1 MTIRATFLAVTT
13 VLIAVIAGWVIFDSA
28 VPDNTA
34 LVEVVE
40 AEQSKPPAVQP
51 SGEQTP
57 PPDPKPVEEAP
68 PRKPSA
74 LTDDGTW
81 LVPSE
86 MAPGTYRS
94 GNARDC
100 YWSRLSTLDSDNLDG
115 ILANGIGPNQTVV
128 VKKTD
133 KAFEHRACGGWK
145 RLR

>member
-1 MTIRATFLAVTT
+1 MTDPAPKVHPIRTTILGAVAVSLAVL
-13 VLIAVIAGWVIFDSA
+13 VGWLIVDTA
-28 VPDNTA
+28 VPDTTA
-34 LVEVVE
+34 LEVVE
-40 AEQSKPPAVQP
+40 AEQSKPLR
-51 SGEQTP
+51 
-57 PPDPKPVEEAP
+57 PVEKAP

-115 ILANGIGPNQTVV
+115 ILANRIGPNQTVV